1 MKKEVGIKSDGKRM
15 PPIDEEVVALVETE
29 SQHHC
34 KVVFAHRVD
43 PKGDAVGY
51 GLCGWNIPRV
61 KYWLDAELPNM
72 DEEDADDQRKRKS
85 ETETAKWFA
94 RGLSTRTRMLSET
107 SQDSTDSAT
116 VSTASHTK
124 SSNDFPIIISN
135 S

>member
-1 MKKEVGIKSDGKRM
+1 MKETEEVWIKADGKRM

-43 PKGDAVGY
+43 PNGDAVGY

-72 DEEDADDQRKRKS
+72 DEEDADDQRKRK
-85 ETETAKWFA
+85 WFYEIRNGNGEVVRSRAFDTYEDAERDLA
-94 RGLSTRTRMLSET
+94 RFDGLRNGFHRFTYE
-107 SQDSTDSAT
+107 
-116 VSTASHTK
+116 
-124 SSNDFPIIISN
+124 IIE
-135 S
+135 